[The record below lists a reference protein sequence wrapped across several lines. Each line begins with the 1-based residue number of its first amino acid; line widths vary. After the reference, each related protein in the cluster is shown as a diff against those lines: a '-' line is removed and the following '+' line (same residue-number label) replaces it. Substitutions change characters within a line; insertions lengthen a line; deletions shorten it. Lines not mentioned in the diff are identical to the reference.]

1 MLLATKISIY
11 LLRTSSMYLDCKLFL
26 EISSVWSLLIKSVI
40 YFLKEALFIWL
51 IRREEMVK
59 VV

>member
-1 MLLATKISIY
+1 MVLATKISIY